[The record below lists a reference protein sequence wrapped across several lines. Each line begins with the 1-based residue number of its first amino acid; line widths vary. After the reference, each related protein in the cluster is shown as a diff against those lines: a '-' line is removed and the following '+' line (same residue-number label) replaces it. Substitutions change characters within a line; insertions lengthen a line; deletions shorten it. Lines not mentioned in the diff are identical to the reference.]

1 MYQCKA
7 FETNAQSPE
16 VVQPGKCALNNPSGS
31 AEATAM
37 RLART
42 ADLGGDAG
50 RLQWPAISVAVVA
63 AIGLNN
69 AGFHPPLP

>member
-1 MYQCKA
+1 
-7 FETNAQSPE
+7 
-16 VVQPGKCALNNPSGS
+16 
-31 AEATAM
+31 
-37 RLART
+37 
-42 ADLGGDAG
+42 LGGDAG